1 MVEISLPGFSEF
13 NDSMTAIEY
22 WFTVAAYVFM
32 GLAVLIVLY
41 IIYKVLT
48 CGACLIR
55 CVTCPCRSRKKRD
68 ETANLLKYEDRSRI
82 NSRPFV

>member
-13 NDSMTAIEY
+13 NDYMTAIEI
-22 WFTVAAYVFM
+22 WFTEADYVFM

-41 IIYKVLT
+41 KIYKVLN
-48 CGACLIR
+48 CGACLVR